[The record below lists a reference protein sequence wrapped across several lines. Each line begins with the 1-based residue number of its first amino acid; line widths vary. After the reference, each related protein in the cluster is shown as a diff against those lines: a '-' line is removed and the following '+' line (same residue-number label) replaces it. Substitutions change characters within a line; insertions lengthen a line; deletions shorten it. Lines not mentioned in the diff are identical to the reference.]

1 MCRRKTYS
9 MQTIEA
15 MCASQNIE
23 PEDLF
28 VKAKLLLG
36 SYRRVCWASLGSCR
50 TENEDGYCICDDN
63 IRQAL
68 DYLNTYP
75 PTENRAFFERKLKM
89 LFDSRWMVELVD
101 SAMIQVKEFPDSG
114 ERYFEILSKYY
125 LSKFKYCESE
135 LLEVLQLE
143 RSAYY
148 DRKKEAILAFGLAL
162 WGTVLPKI
170 EAILDEDLDDE
181 YDETVMCTP
190 SQVQSEFVGCPIEF

>member
-28 VKAKLLLG
+28 IKAKLLLG

-50 TENEDGYCICDDN
+50 TENEDGYCICDEN

-75 PTENRAFFERKLKM
+75 PTENRALFERKLKT

-148 DRKKEAILAFGLAL
+148 DRKKEAVLAFGLAL

-170 EAILDEDLDDE
+170 EAILDEDTDDE
-181 YDETVMCTP
+181 YDEN
-190 SQVQSEFVGCPIEF
+190 ECPD

>member
-15 MCASQNIE
+15 MCASQDIE
-23 PEDLF
+23 PEALF
-28 VKAKLLLG
+28 IKAKLLLG

-50 TENEDGYCICDDN
+50 LDNDDGYCICDDQ
-63 IRQAL
+63 IERAL
-68 DYLNTYP
+68 DYINAYP
-75 PTENRAFFERKLKM
+75 PNENRSVFERNLKT

-101 SAMIQVKEFPDSG
+101 STMIQVKEFPDNG

-125 LSKFKYCESE
+125 LSKYKYCESE
-135 LLEVLQLE
+135 LLEILQLE

-170 EAILDEDLDDE
+170 KLFLSENPQDDFDAE
-181 YDETVMCTP
+181 
-190 SQVQSEFVGCPIEF
+190 Q

>member
-9 MQTIEA
+9 MQTIET
-15 MCASQNIE
+15 MCASENIE

-28 VKAKLLLG
+28 AKTKLLLG
-36 SYRRVCWASLGSCR
+36 SYRRVCWAVLGSCR
-50 TENEDGYCICDDN
+50 TENEEGYCICDDSVK
-63 IRQAL
+63 QAL
-68 DYLNTYP
+68 DYLKTYP
-75 PTENRAFFERKLKM
+75 PTENRSVFERNLRM

-101 SAMIQVKEFPDSG
+101 SAMIQVKEFPDNG

-148 DRKKEAILAFGLAL
+148 DRKKEAVLAFGLAL
-162 WGTVLPKI
+162 WGTVLPRI
-170 EAILDEDLDDE
+170 ECFLEENPLDEFDE
-181 YDETVMCTP
+181 
-190 SQVQSEFVGCPIEF
+190 